1 MSLFTEKEQE
11 LIIKEFCYSGRAKRN
26 RLEESREETSI
37 FTEHN
42 LETSINELTRN
53 ISSKSIIL
61 APFNSTKS
69 QLSSLHTSVEDIIAD
84 IKILKF
90 GTKVREINRQYERNN
105 NCELDNGVYNKCNQ
119 SSEQTDENEK
129 PKNLNPFES
138 LESGYL
144 DSFEVG
150 ISPQSDL
157 FSQKKTSKSSNH
169 NSSLELKNKISNPTP
184 RHKNSSSKFLLS
196 DTPNLIIGIY
206 YKYIYIYI

>member
-157 FSQKKTSKSSNH
+157 FSQKKLQRALTIIAHLNSKIKLVIPLPDTKILLP
-169 NSSLELKNKISNPTP
+169 NSYY
-184 RHKNSSSKFLLS
+184 
-196 DTPNLIIGIY
+196 LIHPI
-206 YKYIYIYI
+206 